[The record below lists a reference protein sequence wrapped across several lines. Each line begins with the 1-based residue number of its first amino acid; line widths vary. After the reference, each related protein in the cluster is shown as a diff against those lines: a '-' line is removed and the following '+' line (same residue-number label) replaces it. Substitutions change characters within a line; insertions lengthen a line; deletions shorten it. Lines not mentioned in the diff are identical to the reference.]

1 MQNPI
6 AHNIIQLRA
15 RISTAEKKFN
25 RTPGIVQLIAVS
37 KTRGANELRKAA
49 QTGIKDFG
57 ENYLQEALEKQKA
70 LTDLGITWH
79 FIGPVQSNKTAEIA
93 AHFDWVH
100 SVDRL
105 KVARRLDEQRPQHL
119 LPLNICLQ
127 VNISNEDTKSG
138 VKLEDLDQLAAQVS
152 LLPRLKLRGLMAI
165 PAPDRS
171 ESELRA
177 DFSAIQKALSRLN
190 NQGFNLDTLSMG
202 MKNDL
207 ECAIAEGA
215 TMVRIGTAIFGSR
228 N

>member
-6 AHNIIQLRA
+6 AHNITQLRA

-49 QTGIKDFG
+49 QTGVKNFG

-70 LTDLGITWH
+70 LTDLDLTWH

-105 KVARRLDEQRPQHL
+105 KVARRLAEQRPQHL

-138 VKLEDLDQLAAQVS
+138 VKLADLDQLAAQVS

-165 PAPDRS
+165 PAPDQS
-171 ESELRA
+171 ESALRA
-177 DFSAIQKALSRLN
+177 DFSAIQKALRRLN

-202 MKNDL
+202 MTNDL